1 MSSAAAETLTAEM
14 RTHWNERGYLLL
26 EQVIPRD
33 DADRFLAAA
42 DEVIAARGAAVPRKL
57 GGGSYTIIHAV
68 EHTAGLD
75 ELMDHPGTFPIIL
88 DLMGPYLQLMGTQIY
103 VRPPGEHSGFNWHT
117 DAGPSLQRI
126 RVTDDSPPL
135 NFKVQ
140 FFLTD
145 HPRRGTAPNFCLVRG
160 SHHHQFPEGG
170 IPARGGSA
178 RRRATARQG
187 QGT

>member
-88 DLMGPYLQLMGTQIY
+88 DLMGP
-103 VRPPGEHSGFNWHT
+103 VP
-117 DAGPSLQRI
+117 
-126 RVTDDSPPL
+126 
-135 NFKVQ
+135 
-140 FFLTD
+140 
-145 HPRRGTAPNFCLVRG
+145 TAHGDPDLRA
-160 SHHHQFPEGG
+160 
-170 IPARGGSA
+170 PAR
-178 RRRATARQG
+178 
-187 QGT
+187 

>member
-1 MSSAAAETLTAEM
+1 MIDCGHVISSRGNPDGRNADAL
-14 RTHWNERGYLLL
+14 ERARLLA
-26 EQVIPRD
+26 PRAGDSTD

-145 HPRRGTAPNFCLVRG
+145 IPEEDSANFCL
-160 SHHHQFPEGG
+160 
-170 IPARGGSA
+170 
-178 RRRATARQG
+178 
-187 QGT
+187 